1 MRYLLFL
8 LIAVGCTPKE
18 RITTKEFE
26 GLTGSEEFKETPY
39 ITAGD
44 RVYAIGSQDG
54 GFPEIGWHI
63 NKEMGGIWNHPIKLL
78 DGFQAQLK
86 VDKTRYDFL
95 HKTFENLPYGNR
107 FYSSNKELNID
118 LERFQFVPDGHEG
131 LVVEYVLTN
140 QSDKHIDASF
150 EFEGYF
156 DLRPTWLSERQ
167 NITDGKDEVV
177 FEKDLVIASDTTNSW
192 FATIKSSE
200 TIQNFEATS
209 SNYQGLG
216 SAAKVS
222 TPLILSPGETKKLRF
237 IISGSY
243 KSKNE
248 AIANSAA
255 IEKQLLQL
263 LNDKKQRSAEL
274 EEIAKLT
281 TSDPEFD
288 LVFKWLKY
296 NSDWFVREVPE
307 IGRGIAAGYP
317 DYPWWFGCDSEYAL
331 KGYLSIGQFDI
342 VKSSIDLLAD
352 LSKATNSNGRI
363 IHEASTNGIVF
374 NPGNINETP
383 QFASLVWEAYKWTG
397 DSSILEKHYSL
408 IIQGLDWLSSEKDED
423 LNGYPEGAGMMEIH
437 GLESEMIDVAS
448 YTQKGYSDA
457 SQIAKALGDFITAE
471 KYQQK
476 ANQLKTRINKDFWVE
491 DFDSYADFI
500 ASDEETLELIED
512 AIVRADTLNKP
523 WAIEELKQTRDYI
536 LNNPSKEVRPFVLH
550 HNWVVNTPMEMGIAT
565 LEKAKRA
572 LETAEKFVNPFGVFV
587 TGIDR
592 DKTAG
597 QDSGSFKGSKVFSYT
612 GAVMTLP
619 TGVSAVAENNYGN
632 PDKAL
637 DYLKRMGKSFSFAL
651 PGSIYEVSP
660 DYGMFAQAW
669 NLYSYA
675 VPTVQQ
681 FFGLNP
687 NAGNKELTL
696 NPLMPTNWKHAELE
710 NIRIGEIRV
719 SAAYSKSDKGYT
731 YKLKS
736 IPSDWKVNFV
746 SKENEKVFIQ
756 REEDIITY
764 TVEKTNT
771 L

>member
-1 MRYLLFL
+1 
-8 LIAVGCTPKE
+8 
-18 RITTKEFE
+18 
-26 GLTGSEEFKETPY
+26 
-39 ITAGD
+39 
-44 RVYAIGSQDG
+44 
-54 GFPEIGWHI
+54 
-63 NKEMGGIWNHPIKLL
+63 MGGIWNHPIKLL

-86 VDKTRYDFL
+86 VDNTRYGFL

-140 QSDKHIDASF
+140 QNDKHIDASF
-150 EFEGYF
+150 EFEGNF

-255 IEKQLLQL
+255 IEKQLHQL

-274 EEIAKLT
+274 EEMAKLT

-397 DSSILEKHYSL
+397 DTSILEKHYSL

-457 SQIAKALGDFITAE
+457 GKIAKALGDFITAE

-476 ANQLKTRINKDFWVE
+476 ASQLKTRINKDFWVE

-565 LEKAKRA
+565 PEKAKRA

-592 DKTAG
+592 DETAG

-696 NPLMPTNWKHAELE
+696 NPLMPTNWKHAELD

-736 IPSDWKVNFV
+736 IPSDWIVNFV

-756 REEDIITY
+756 REEGITTY

>member
-1 MRYLLFL
+1 MRYFL
-8 LIAVGCTPKE
+8 LLLLVVGCVPNKQTVTNE
-18 RITTKEFE
+18 LE

-54 GFPEIGWHI
+54 SFPEIGWHI
-63 NKEMGGIWNHPIKLL
+63 DKEMGGVWNHPIKLL
-78 DGFQAQLK
+78 DGFNSRLK
-86 VDKTRYDFL
+86 IDEISYEFS
-95 HKTFENLPYGNR
+95 HHTFENLPYGNR
-107 FYSSNKELNID
+107 FYSLNRELKID

-131 LVVEYVLTN
+131 MVIEYELTN
-140 QSDKHIDASF
+140 HNNKGLEASF
-150 EFEGYF
+150 EFEGHF
-156 DLRPTWLSERQ
+156 DLRPTWLAERQ
-167 NITDGKDEVV
+167 HIIDGSDIAV
-177 FEKDLVIASDTTNSW
+177 FEEGRIIASDDNNSW
-192 FATIKSSE
+192 FATVKSTE
-200 TIQNFEATS
+200 PLKNFTTS
-209 SNYQGLG
+209 ASSYLGLG
-216 SAAKVS
+216 TTAKVS
-222 TPLILSPGETKKLRF
+222 TLVTLNPGETKKLSF

-243 KSKNE
+243 KSKAE
-248 AIANSAA
+248 AIANSEA

-263 LNDKKQRSAEL
+263 LNDKKQRSVEL
-274 EEIAKLT
+274 EQTAKLT

-288 LVFKWLKY
+288 LVFEWLKY
-296 NSDWFVREVPE
+296 NSDWFIREVPE

-331 KGYLSIGQFDI
+331 KGYLSIGQFEI
-342 VKSSIDLLAD
+342 VKSSIDLLAN
-352 LSKATNSNGRI
+352 LSKDTNSNGRI
-363 IHEASTNGIVF
+363 VHEASTNGVVF

-383 QFASLVWEAYKWTG
+383 QFASLIWEAYKWTG
-397 DSSILEKHYSL
+397 DSSLLEKHFKL
-408 IIQGLDWLSSEKDED
+408 IAQGLDWLSSERDED

-448 YTQKGYSDA
+448 YTQKGFSDA
-457 SQIAKALGDFITAE
+457 AKIAHALGDFVSAE
-471 KYQQK
+471 KYQEK
-476 ANQLKTRINKDFWVE
+476 ANQLKAKINDDFWVE

-500 ASDEETLELIED
+500 ASDEETLKLIED

-536 LNNPSKEVRPFVLH
+536 LQNPSEEVRPFVLH

-565 LEKAKRA
+565 PEKAKRA
-572 LETAEKFVNPFGVFV
+572 LKTAEKFVNPFGVFV

-592 DKTAG
+592 DESAG
-597 QDSGSFKGSKVFSYT
+597 QDLGSFKGSKVFSYT

-632 PDKAL
+632 PNKAL
-637 DYLKRMGKSFSFAL
+637 DYLKRMGRSFSFAL

-696 NPLMPTNWKHAELE
+696 SPLMPTNWKHAQLD
-710 NIRIGEIRV
+710 NIKIGEITV
-719 SAAYSKSDKGYT
+719 SVSYRKSDKGYT
-731 YKLKS
+731 YELES
-736 IPSDWKVNFV
+736 IPSDWTINFI
-746 SKENEKVFIQ
+746 SKENEKVI
-756 REEDIITY
+756 RELKAEGIVY
-764 TVEKTNT
+764 YVEPIDSM
-771 L
+771 

>member
-86 VDKTRYDFL
+86 VDNTRYGFL

-150 EFEGYF
+150 EFEGNF
-156 DLRPTWLSERQ
+156 DLRPTWLFERQ

-263 LNDKKQRSAEL
+263 LNDKKQRSDEL

-288 LVFKWLKY
+288 LVFQWLKY

-457 SQIAKALGDFITAE
+457 SQIANALGDFITAE

-476 ANQLKTRINKDFWVE
+476 ASQLKTRINKDFWVE

-565 LEKAKRA
+565 PEKAKRA

-592 DKTAG
+592 DETAG

-736 IPSDWKVNFV
+736 IPSDWIVNFV

-756 REEDIITY
+756 REEGIITY

-771 L
+771 P